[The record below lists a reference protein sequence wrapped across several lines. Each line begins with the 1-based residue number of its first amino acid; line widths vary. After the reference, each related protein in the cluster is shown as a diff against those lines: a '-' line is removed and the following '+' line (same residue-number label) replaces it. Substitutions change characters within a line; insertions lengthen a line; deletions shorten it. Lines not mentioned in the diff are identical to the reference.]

1 MAWAKQI
8 SPQPRRLG
16 TEAGFTLIELLT
28 VVAIIGVLA
37 ALAIPQFAVYR
48 QKGFDATAQGDLHN
62 AATAEEA
69 LYITTATYISC
80 TSGTDCQS
88 KLPGYNAS
96 NGVHI
101 SMSGALGSFTGT
113 SSHDKGTGKVWNFD
127 STTGRIPE

>member
-1 MAWAKQI
+1 M
-8 SPQPRRLG
+8 
-16 TEAGFTLIELLT
+16 IELLT

-48 QKGFDATAQGDLHN
+48 QRGFDVTAQGDLHN

-69 LYITTATYISC
+69 LYITTASYITC
-80 TSGTDCQS
+80 TSRADCQS

-96 NGVHI
+96 NGVNI
-101 SMSGALGSFTGT
+101 AMTGALGSFTGT